1 MRVGVGWVYWGE
13 RGEAVNESGGGMN
26 GGGVGKRGV
35 NGGGVGKRGVN
46 GDRWETRLVWCG
58 DVGG

>member
-1 MRVGVGWVYWGE
+1 M
-13 RGEAVNESGGGMN
+13 NESGGGMN

-35 NGGGVGKRGVN
+35 NGG
-46 GDRWETRLVWCG
+46 RWETRLVWCG